1 MVRILLDK
9 VQDADERKARKNL
22 EYMRRH
28 LHHLRVGHVQFLL
41 DLPLDYHDCGMT
53 NEFKEACDLLES
65 LIKGYWNC

>member
-1 MVRILLDK
+1 MLDT

-41 DLPLDYHDCGMT
+41 DLPLDYHDHGIS

-65 LIKGYWNC
+65 LIQWYEGYVL